1 MTVSL
6 FLSFSDL
13 RRRAMSILSEL
24 GSQNRK
30 RYNRINEGGMLVSS
44 SWKLFFIV
52 ESLLALLGLYQ
63 LIQNPPQLLFL
74 IFGLVNISIASKKM
88 PRNSFH
94 RFQLLIGL
102 LMTMLALLTIGPAI
116 WLMMIF
122 AIVFIG
128 LKGVEVTGLSMQN
141 AFDRSPWQRKE
152 MKIVKTVE
160 PEDKNGRRFKRPWI
174 GNQRIGTEVYE
185 WDDINITLFSGDTII
200 DLGNTLLPKADNVVM
215 IRKALGRTRVL
226 VPIEI
231 GLMIEHSTLYGNVI
245 FDEQTYTLKN
255 ESLKLFSDD
264 YDHSTRRLKIV
275 TSTLVG
281 DIEVIRI

>member
-1 MTVSL
+1 
-6 FLSFSDL
+6 
-13 RRRAMSILSEL
+13 MSILSEL

-74 IFGLVNISIASKKM
+74 IFGLINISIASKKM

-122 AIVFIG
+122 AIVFI
-128 LKGVEVTGLSMQN
+128 
-141 AFDRSPWQRKE
+141 D
-152 MKIVKTVE
+152 
-160 PEDKNGRRFKRPWI
+160 
-174 GNQRIGTEVYE
+174 
-185 WDDINITLFSGDTII
+185 
-200 DLGNTLLPKADNVVM
+200 
-215 IRKALGRTRVL
+215 
-226 VPIEI
+226 
-231 GLMIEHSTLYGNVI
+231 
-245 FDEQTYTLKN
+245 
-255 ESLKLFSDD
+255 
-264 YDHSTRRLKIV
+264 
-275 TSTLVG
+275 
-281 DIEVIRI
+281 

>member
-13 RRRAMSILSEL
+13 RWRAMSILSEL

-74 IFGLVNISIASKKM
+74 IFGLINISIASKKM

-141 AFDRSPWQRKE
+141 AFDLSPWQRKE

-174 GNQRIGTEVYE
+174 GNQRIGTEIYE